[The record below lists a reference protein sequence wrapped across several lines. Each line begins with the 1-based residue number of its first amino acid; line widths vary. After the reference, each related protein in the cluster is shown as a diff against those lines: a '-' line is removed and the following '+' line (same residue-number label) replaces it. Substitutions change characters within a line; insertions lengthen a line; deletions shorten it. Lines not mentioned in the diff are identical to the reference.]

1 MEIDSNLV
9 KKLRV
14 AKGWSQEQLSEA
26 SGLSLRTVQRLENG
40 GNASIESLRALA
52 AAFGVDPNELLRDE
66 SATPSPAGSRPQTPL
81 DAVKTALSEFANF
94 SGRATRYEYWWFLLF
109 VTLVLAVSTVL
120 HEKAYQIAALILLL
134 PFAAAGARRLNDAN
148 YSPWL
153 QLLWLVPF
161 AQIVVLYYLAQPG
174 SEQTA
179 APATKSLD
187 AA

>member
-1 MEIDSNLV
+1 MKIDSNLV

-14 AKGWSQEQLSEA
+14 AKNWSQEQLSEA
-26 SGLSLRTVQRLENG
+26 SGLSLRTIQRLENG
-40 GNASIESLRALA
+40 GNASIESVRALA
-52 AAFGVDPNELLRDE
+52 AAFGADPNELMLGE
-66 SATPSPAGSRPQTPL
+66 SAPPLSDGSRAQTPL
-81 DAVKTALSEFANF
+81 DAVKTGLAEFANF
-94 SGRATRYEYWWFLLF
+94 SGTATRYEYWWFLLF
-109 VTLVLAVSTVL
+109 VVLVLAVSTVL

-134 PFAAAGARRLNDAN
+134 PFAAVGTRRLNDAN

-161 AQIVVLYYLAQPG
+161 AQIVILYYLAQPG

-187 AA
+187 TA